1 MQWGLQTLHS
11 VFILPQVRSLLS
23 AVRSPQ
29 SSFYTDLFERCYRF
43 NWPFGGCIGSWE
55 TGSKF
60 VPSKKFKLQL
70 DAASS
75 QAPVETWNFQ
85 CYSWM
90 TFIDL
95 LNLQKTELT
104 ANLDMASHFVSRHL
118 IAGDFDSFA
127 LKKFGKVATLE
138 GINAT
143 IAEYQVM
150 GDSSI
155 EFFAFA

>member
-1 MQWGLQTLHS
+1 MRTADFTLSLH
-11 VFILPQVRSLLS
+11 FTPGPQS

-29 SSFYTDLFERCYRF
+29 SAVFVLHWPVWEMLSLQLAIWRLHGTVG
-43 NWPFGGCIGSWE
+43 NWVKVCPLKQ
-55 TGSKF
+55 TQT
-60 VPSKKFKLQL
+60 QL

-85 CYSWM
+85 CYSWL
-90 TFIDL
+90 TFIYL
-95 LNLQKTELT
+95 LNLQKAELT

>member
-1 MQWGLQTLHS
+1 MRTADFTLSLH
-11 VFILPQVRSLLS
+11 FTPGPQS

-43 NWPFGGCIGSWE
+43 NWRFGGCMGVG
-55 TGSKF
+55 TGWKF

-70 DAASS
+70 DAACS

-85 CYSWM
+85 CSSWM
-90 TFIDL
+90 TFIHL
-95 LNLQKTELT
+95 LNLQKAELT

-127 LKKFGKVATLE
+127 LKKYGRVATLE

-143 IAEYQVM
+143 IAEYQVI

-155 EFFAFA
+155 EFFA

>member
-1 MQWGLQTLHS
+1 MQTECKMRTADFTLSLH
-11 VFILPQVRSLLS
+11 FTPGPQS

-75 QAPVETWNFQ
+75 QAPVE
-85 CYSWM
+85 M
-90 TFIDL
+90 
-95 LNLQKTELT
+95 
-104 ANLDMASHFVSRHL
+104 
-118 IAGDFDSFA
+118 
-127 LKKFGKVATLE
+127 
-138 GINAT
+138 
-143 IAEYQVM
+143 
-150 GDSSI
+150 
-155 EFFAFA
+155 